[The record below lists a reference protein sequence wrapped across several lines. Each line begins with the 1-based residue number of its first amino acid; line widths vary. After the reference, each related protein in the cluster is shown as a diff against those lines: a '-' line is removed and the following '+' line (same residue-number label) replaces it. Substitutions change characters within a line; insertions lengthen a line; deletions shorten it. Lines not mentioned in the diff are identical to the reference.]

1 LAVYDAGTDRVEVRD
16 RLAAAVREAGAL
28 ALQTFRGELKSWIKG
43 KSSPVSEADLAVDAL
58 LRERLLLIHD
68 AGWLSEETED
78 DPARLQRADVWVVDP
93 IDGTRAYL
101 AGLPDWAVSVALV
114 HAGRPVV
121 AALYAPVTNELFLS
135 IAGTGAT
142 LNGVPIKA
150 STGDRI
156 ADAKFS
162 GPKRRLESLA
172 TIEPGIQSMPR
183 VPSLAL
189 RLARVATGAL
199 DGAFAGPDS
208 HDWDLAAADLLVHEA
223 GGLISTVTGQSLT
236 TIGPIRSMTR
246 CWPPGARGMRC
257 CSASLAIGLPN
268 SRDRASLD
276 RGDGVMAEQAHGQ
289 QLLHLVFGGELTDL
303 DHVQF
308 RSLDQLDI
316 VGVYPNYATA
326 YAAWKS
332 KAQQTVDNAH
342 MRYFIVHLHRLL
354 DPETDQRAKR

>member
-1 LAVYDAGTDRVEVRD
+1 MAVSDGAMDRVEVRD

-28 ALQTFRGELKSWIKG
+28 ALQTFRGQLKSWIKG

-58 LRERLLLIHD
+58 LRERLLTIHD

-78 DPARLQRADVWVVDP
+78 DPARLQRSDVWVVDP

-114 HAGRPVV
+114 NAGRPVV
-121 AALYAPVTNELFLS
+121 AALYAPVTDELFLS

-150 STGDRI
+150 SKGDQI

-172 TIEPGIQSMPR
+172 TIEPAIQTMPR

-223 GGLISTVTGQSLT
+223 GGLISTVTGQSLVYNRPNPVHDALLAA
-236 TIGPIRSMTR
+236 GR
-246 CWPPGARGMRC
+246 ARH
-257 CSASLAIGLPN
+257 AVLLSLI
-268 SRDRASLD
+268 RDRL
-276 RGDGVMAEQAHGQ
+276 AEFA
-289 QLLHLVFGGELTDL
+289 
-303 DHVQF
+303 
-308 RSLDQLDI
+308 
-316 VGVYPNYATA
+316 
-326 YAAWKS
+326 
-332 KAQQTVDNAH
+332 
-342 MRYFIVHLHRLL
+342 
-354 DPETDQRAKR
+354 

>member
-1 LAVYDAGTDRVEVRD
+1 LAVSDGAMDRAEVRD
-16 RLAAAVREAGAL
+16 RLAAVVREAGAL
-28 ALQTFRGELKSWIKG
+28 ALQTFRGQLKSWIKG

-58 LRERLLLIHD
+58 LRERLLTILD

-78 DPARLQRADVWVVDP
+78 DPARLQRTDVWVVDP

-101 AGLPDWAVSVALV
+101 AGLPDWAISVALV
-114 HAGRPVV
+114 NAGRPVV
-121 AALYAPVTNELFLS
+121 AALYAPVTDELFLS

-150 STGDRI
+150 SKGDQI

-172 TIEPGIQSMPR
+172 TIEPAIQTMPR

-223 GGLISTVTGQSLT
+223 GGLISTVTGQPLVYNRPNPVHDALLAAGRARHAVLLSL
-236 TIGPIRSMTR
+236 I
-246 CWPPGARGMRC
+246 
-257 CSASLAIGLPN
+257 
-268 SRDRASLD
+268 RDRL
-276 RGDGVMAEQAHGQ
+276 AEFA
-289 QLLHLVFGGELTDL
+289 
-303 DHVQF
+303 
-308 RSLDQLDI
+308 
-316 VGVYPNYATA
+316 
-326 YAAWKS
+326 
-332 KAQQTVDNAH
+332 
-342 MRYFIVHLHRLL
+342 
-354 DPETDQRAKR
+354 